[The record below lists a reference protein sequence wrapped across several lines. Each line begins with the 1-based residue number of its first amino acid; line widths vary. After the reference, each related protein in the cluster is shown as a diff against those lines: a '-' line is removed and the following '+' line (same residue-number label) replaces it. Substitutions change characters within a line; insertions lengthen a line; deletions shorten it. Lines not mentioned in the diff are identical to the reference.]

1 MGTLLLF
8 LYLFIYLFLNNVV
21 MELTRPS
28 GLNQVTVVWNMDS
41 ITCITLLL
49 IENLVYVSLSRC
61 VSNLNK

>member
-1 MGTLLLF
+1 
-8 LYLFIYLFLNNVV
+8 

-49 IENLVYVSLSRC
+49 IENLVCQFESLRLSI
-61 VSNLNK
+61 VENPNK

>member
-28 GLNQVTVVWNMDS
+28 VWNMDS

-49 IENLVYVSLSRC
+49 IENLVCQFESLRLSI
-61 VSNLNK
+61 VENLNK